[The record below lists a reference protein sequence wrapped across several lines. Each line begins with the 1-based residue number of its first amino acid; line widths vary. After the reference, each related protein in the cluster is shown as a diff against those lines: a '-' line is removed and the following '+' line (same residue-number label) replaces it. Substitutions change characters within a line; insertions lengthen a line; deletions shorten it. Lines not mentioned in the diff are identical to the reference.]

1 MSQHPSVSTREV
13 RETMQLDDVTISRA
27 IVESFMEE
35 FQQAMDVEVA
45 IGGAGPAGMTAG
57 YYLAKEG
64 VKTVIF
70 DRSLRP
76 GGGMPGG
83 GMMFN
88 TIVVQE
94 KAKEILDEFDVRTR
108 EYQNNYYIADS
119 VEASAAICFKAV
131 QAGAKIFNL
140 MSVEDVMIR
149 ENDRITGLVLNWSA
163 VDLAKLHVDPLSIRS
178 KVVIDATGHA
188 SEICHIVVDKLGGK
202 LRTAGGG
209 IMGEKSMWAEVAE
222 RNIVDNTK
230 EVYPGLIVAG
240 MAANA
245 VCGAPRMGPIFG
257 GMLLSGRRAAE
268 VAIGVI
274 QQLKV
279 SP

>member
-1 MSQHPSVSTREV
+1 M
-13 RETMQLDDVTISRA
+13 LDELTISKA
-27 IVESFMEE
+27 ITESFMRDFLE
-35 FQQAMDVEVA
+35 AMDVDVA
-45 IGGAGPAGMTAG
+45 VGGAGPAGMTAA

-64 VKTVIF
+64 IKTVIF
-70 DRSLRP
+70 ERSLRP

-94 KAKEILDEFDVRTR
+94 EAKEILDEFDVRTK
-108 EYQNNYYIADS
+108 EYEKGYYIADS
-119 VEASAAICFKAV
+119 VEASSAICFKTV

-163 VDLAKLHVDPLSIRS
+163 VTLAGLHVDPLSIRS
-178 KVVIDATGHA
+178 RVVIDATGHA
-188 SEICHIVVDKLGGK
+188 SEICHIVVNKLGGK
-202 LRTAGGG
+202 LRTEGGG
-209 IMGEKSMWAEVAE
+209 VMGEKSMWAEVAE
-222 RNIVDNTK
+222 RKVMENTK

-245 VCGAPRMGPIFG
+245 VCGTPRMGAIFG
-257 GMLLSGRRAAE
+257 GMLLSGKRAAE
-268 VAIGVI
+268 VALEIL

-279 SP
+279 S

>member
-1 MSQHPSVSTREV
+1 
-13 RETMQLDDVTISRA
+13 MQLDDITISRA
-27 IVESFMEE
+27 ITESFMKD
-35 FQQAMDVEVA
+35 FQNAMDVEVA
-45 IGGAGPAGMTAG
+45 IGGAGPAGMTAA

-64 VKTVIF
+64 IKTVIF
-70 DRSLRP
+70 ERSLHP

-94 KAKEILDEFDVRTR
+94 AAKAILDEFNVRTR
-108 EYQNNYYIADS
+108 EYETGYYTADS
-119 VEASAAICFKAV
+119 VETSSAICLKAI

-140 MSVEDVMIR
+140 MSIEDVMIR

-163 VDLAKLHVDPLSIRS
+163 VSLAKLHVDPLSIRS

-188 SEICHIVVDKLGGK
+188 SEICHIVVNKLGGR
-202 LRTAGGG
+202 LRTEGGG
-209 IMGEKSMWAEVAE
+209 IMGERSMWAEVAE
-222 RNIVDNTK
+222 GKIIENTR

-245 VCGAPRMGPIFG
+245 VCGTPRMGPIFG
-257 GMLLSGRRAAE
+257 GMLLSGKRAAVVAKE
-268 VAIGVI
+268 VL
-274 QQLKV
+274 QQLEV
-279 SP
+279 S

>member
-1 MSQHPSVSTREV
+1 
-13 RETMQLDDVTISRA
+13 MQLDDVTISRA
-27 IVESFMEE
+27 ITESFMKE
-35 FQQAMDVEVA
+35 FQEAMDIEVA
-45 IGGAGPAGMTAG
+45 IGGAGPAGMTAA
-57 YYLAKEG
+57 YYLAKQG

-70 DRSLRP
+70 ERSLRP

-94 KAKEILDEFDVRTR
+94 EAKAILDEFDVRTK
-108 EYQNNYYIADS
+108 EYGKGYYTADS
-119 VEASAAICFKAV
+119 VEASSAICLKAIH
-131 QAGAKIFNL
+131 AGAKIFNL

-149 ENDRITGLVLNWSA
+149 ENDRISGLVLNWSA
-163 VDLAKLHVDPLSIRS
+163 VTLAELHVDPLSIRS

-188 SEICHIVVDKLGGK
+188 SEICHIVVNKLGGR
-202 LRTAGGG
+202 LRTEGGG
-209 IMGEKSMWAEVAE
+209 IMGERSMWAEVAE
-222 RNIVDNTK
+222 KKITENTK

-245 VCGAPRMGPIFG
+245 VYGTARMGPVFG
-257 GMLLSGRRAAE
+257 GMLLSGKRAAE
-268 VAIGVI
+268 VALDIL

-279 SP
+279 S

>member
-1 MSQHPSVSTREV
+1 
-13 RETMQLDDVTISRA
+13 MQLDDVTISRV
-27 IVESFMEE
+27 IIKNFMAE
-35 FQQAMDVEVA
+35 FQDAMDVDVA
-45 IGGAGPAGMTAG
+45 VGGAGPAGMTAA

-64 VKTVIF
+64 VKAVIF
-70 DRSLRP
+70 ERSLRP

-94 KAKEILDEFDVRTR
+94 AAKGILDEFDVRTR
-108 EYQNNYYIADS
+108 EYERGYYTADA
-119 VEASAAICFKAV
+119 VEASSAICLKAI

-140 MSVEDVMIR
+140 MSIEDVMVR
-149 ENDRITGLVLNWSA
+149 ENDRISGLVLNWSA
-163 VDLAKLHVDPLSIRS
+163 VTMANLHVDPLSIRA

-188 SEICHIVVDKLGGK
+188 SEICHIVVDKLGGR
-202 LRTAGGG
+202 LNTEGGG
-209 IMGEKSMWAEVAE
+209 IMGEKSMWADVAE
-222 RNIVDNTK
+222 GKIMENTR

-257 GMLLSGRRAAE
+257 GMLLSGKRAAE
-268 VAIGVI
+268 VAMQILTPVN
-274 QQLKV
+274 LKK
-279 SP
+279 

>member
-1 MSQHPSVSTREV
+1 
-13 RETMQLDDVTISRA
+13 MQLDDITISRA
-27 IVESFMEE
+27 ITESFMKD
-35 FQQAMDVEVA
+35 FQKAMDVEVA
-45 IGGAGPAGMTAG
+45 IAGAGPAGMTAA
-57 YYLAKEG
+57 YYLAKDG
-64 VKTVIF
+64 IKTVIF
-70 DRSLRP
+70 ERSLRP

-94 KAKEILDEFDVRTR
+94 AARAILDEFDVRTR
-108 EYQNNYYIADS
+108 EYETGYYTADS
-119 VEASAAICFKAV
+119 VETSSAICLKAI

-140 MSVEDVMIR
+140 VSIEDVMIR

-163 VDLAKLHVDPLSIRS
+163 VSLAKLHVDPLSIRS

-188 SEICHIVVDKLGGK
+188 SEICHIVVNKLGGK
-202 LRTAGGG
+202 LRTERGG
-209 IMGEKSMWAEVAE
+209 IMGERSMWAEVAE
-222 RNIVDNTK
+222 RKIMENTK
-230 EVYPGLIVAG
+230 EVYPGLIVTG

-268 VAIGVI
+268 VAIEI
-274 QQLKV
+274 LRP
-279 SP
+279 S

>member
-1 MSQHPSVSTREV
+1 M
-13 RETMQLDDVTISRA
+13 LDELMISKAIIENFSKDFLDALDV
-27 IVESFMEE
+27 
-35 FQQAMDVEVA
+35 DVAVA
-45 IGGAGPAGMTAG
+45 GAGPSGMTVA
-57 YYLAKEG
+57 YYLAKKG

-70 DRSLRP
+70 ERGLRP

-94 KAKEILDEFDVRTR
+94 EAKEILDEFDIRNK
-108 EYQNNYYIADS
+108 EHSKGYFIADA
-119 VEASAAICFKAV
+119 VEATAALCLKAI
-131 QAGAKIFNL
+131 QAGTKIFNL
-140 MSVEDVMIR
+140 MRVEDVVIR
-149 ENDRITGLVLNWSA
+149 DNDRVTGLVLNWSA
-163 VDLAKLHVDPLSIRS
+163 VELARLHVDPLSMRA

-202 LRTAGGG
+202 LRTEDGR
-209 IMGEKSMWAEVAE
+209 IMGERSMWAEVAE
-222 RNIVDNTK
+222 EKVKENTR

-245 VCGAPRMGPIFG
+245 VFGTPRMGPIFG
-257 GMLLSGRRAAE
+257 GMLLSGRQAAE
-268 VAIGVI
+268 VAQGIL

-279 SP
+279 SS

>member
-1 MSQHPSVSTREV
+1 
-13 RETMQLDDVTISRA
+13 MQLDDVTISRA
-27 IVESFMEE
+27 ITETFATD
-35 FQQAMDVEVA
+35 FQRAMDIEVA
-45 IGGAGPAGMTAG
+45 IGGAGPAGMTAA

-64 VKTVIF
+64 IRTVIF
-70 DRSLRP
+70 ERSLRP

-94 KAKEILDEFDVRTR
+94 EAKEILDEFGVSTV
-108 EYQNNYYIADS
+108 EYEKNYYIADS
-119 VEASAAICFKAV
+119 LETSSAICLKAI

-140 MSVEDVMIR
+140 MSIEDVMIR
-149 ENDRITGLVLNWSA
+149 ESNRITGLVLNWSSVTIA
-163 VDLAKLHVDPLSIRS
+163 GLHVDPLSIRS

-188 SEICHIVVDKLGGK
+188 SEICHIVVNKLGGK
-202 LRTAGGG
+202 LKTESGG

-222 RNIVDNTK
+222 SMIMDNTK

-257 GMLLSGRRAAE
+257 GMLLSGRRSAE
-268 VAIGVI
+268 VAVEIL

-279 SP
+279 S

>member
-1 MSQHPSVSTREV
+1 ME
-13 RETMQLDDVTISRA
+13 LDEITISRA
-27 IVESFMEE
+27 ITESFMKD
-35 FQQAMDVEVA
+35 FQEAMDVEVA
-45 IGGAGPAGMTAG
+45 IGGAGPAGMTAA

-64 VKTVIF
+64 IKTVIF
-70 DRSLRP
+70 ERSLRP

-94 KAKEILDEFDVRTR
+94 AARAILDEFDVRTR
-108 EYQNNYYIADS
+108 EYETGYYTADS
-119 VEASAAICFKAV
+119 VEASSAICLKAI

-140 MSVEDVMIR
+140 MSIEDVMIR

-163 VDLAKLHVDPLSIRS
+163 VSLAKLHVDPLSIRS

-188 SEICHIVVDKLGGK
+188 SEICHIVVNKLGGR
-202 LRTAGGG
+202 LRTEGGG
-209 IMGEKSMWAEVAE
+209 IMGERSMWAEVAE
-222 RNIVDNTK
+222 GKIIENTR

-245 VCGAPRMGPIFG
+245 VCGTPRMGPIFG
-257 GMLLSGRRAAE
+257 GMLLSGKRAAVVAKE
-268 VAIGVI
+268 VL
-274 QQLKV
+274 QQLEV
-279 SP
+279 S

>member
-1 MSQHPSVSTREV
+1 
-13 RETMQLDDVTISRA
+13 MQLDEITISRA
-27 IVESFMEE
+27 ITETFLKE
-35 FQQAMDVEVA
+35 FQEVMEVDVA
-45 IGGAGPAGMTAG
+45 IGGAGPSGMAAG

-70 DRSLRP
+70 ERSLRP

-94 KAKEILDEFDVRTR
+94 EARGILNEFGVRTR
-108 EYQNNYYIADS
+108 EYEKGYYTADS
-119 VEASAAICFKAV
+119 VEASSAICLKAI

-140 MSVEDVMIR
+140 ISIEDVMIR
-149 ENDRITGLVLNWSA
+149 KNDRITGLVLNWSA
-163 VDLAKLHVDPLSIRS
+163 VNLAKLHVDPLSMRS

-188 SEICHIVVDKLGGK
+188 SEICHIVVNKLGGK
-202 LRTAGGG
+202 LSTEDGC
-209 IMGEKSMWAEVAE
+209 IIGERSMWADIAE
-222 RNIVDNTK
+222 RNIIENTR

-245 VCGAPRMGPIFG
+245 VCGGPRMGPIFG
-257 GMLLSGRRAAE
+257 GMLLSGKHAAG
-268 VAIGVI
+268 VAMKLIKQAGG
-274 QQLKV
+274 
-279 SP
+279 

>member
-1 MSQHPSVSTREV
+1 MK
-13 RETMQLDDVTISRA
+13 LDDVTISKLITRT
-27 IVESFMEE
+27 FMEE

-45 IGGAGPAGMTAG
+45 VGGAGPSGMTAA

-64 VKTVIF
+64 IKTVIF
-70 DRSLRP
+70 EKGLRP

-94 KAKEILDEFDVRTR
+94 EARGILDEFSVRTTKH
-108 EYQNNYYIADS
+108 EKGYYTADS
-119 VEASAAICFKAV
+119 VEASSAICLKTI

-140 MSVEDVMIR
+140 ISIEDVMIR
-149 ENDRITGLVLNWSA
+149 ENNRVTGLVLNWSA
-163 VDLAKLHVDPLSIRS
+163 VNLAGLHVDPLSIRS
-178 KVVIDATGHA
+178 RVVVDATGHA
-188 SEICHIVVDKLGGK
+188 SEICHIVVDKLGGR
-202 LRTAGGG
+202 LRTESGG

-222 RNIVDNTK
+222 GKIMENTR
-230 EVYPGLIVAG
+230 EVYPGLVVAG

-245 VCGAPRMGPIFG
+245 VYGAPRMGPIFG

-268 VAIGVI
+268 VTMEIL
-274 QQLKV
+274 QQMKV
-279 SP
+279 R

>member
-1 MSQHPSVSTREV
+1 
-13 RETMQLDDVTISRA
+13 MQLDEVTISR
-27 IVESFMEE
+27 IITKSFLED

-45 IGGAGPAGMTAG
+45 IGGAGPSGMAAA

-70 DRSLRP
+70 ERSLRP

-94 KAKEILDEFDVRTR
+94 EAKEMLDEFDVRTK
-108 EYQNNYYIADS
+108 EYEQGYYIADS
-119 VEASAAICFKAV
+119 VEASSAICLKAI

-140 MSVEDVMIR
+140 MSIEDVMIR
-149 ENDRITGLVLNWSA
+149 ENNRITGLVLNWSA
-163 VDLAKLHVDPLSIRS
+163 VSLAGLHVDPLSMRS
-178 KVVIDATGHA
+178 KMVIDATGHA
-188 SEICHIVVDKLGGK
+188 SEICHIVVKKLGGR
-202 LRTAGGG
+202 LNTEGGG
-209 IMGEKSMWAEVAE
+209 VMGEKPMWAEVAE
-222 RNIVDNTK
+222 KKIMENTK

-245 VCGAPRMGPIFG
+245 VCGTPRMGPIFG

-268 VAIGVI
+268 VAMEILRQPAI
-274 QQLKV
+274 PK
-279 SP
+279 

>member
-1 MSQHPSVSTREV
+1 M
-13 RETMQLDDVTISRA
+13 LDELTISKA
-27 IVESFMEE
+27 ITESFMRDFLE
-35 FQQAMDVEVA
+35 AMEVDVAV
-45 IGGAGPAGMTAG
+45 GGAGPAGMTAA
-57 YYLAKEG
+57 YYLAKKG
-64 VKTVIF
+64 IKTVIF
-70 DRSLRP
+70 ERSLRP

-94 KAKEILDEFDVRTR
+94 EAKEILDEFDVRTE
-108 EYQNNYYIADS
+108 EYEKGYYIADS
-119 VEASAAICFKAV
+119 VEASSAICFKTV

-163 VDLAKLHVDPLSIRS
+163 VTLAGLHVDPLSIRS

-188 SEICHIVVDKLGGK
+188 SEICHIVVNKLGGK
-202 LRTAGGG
+202 LRTEGGG
-209 IMGEKSMWAEVAE
+209 VMGEKSMWAEVAE
-222 RNIVDNTK
+222 RKVMENTK

-245 VCGAPRMGPIFG
+245 VCGTPRMGAIFG
-257 GMLLSGRRAAE
+257 GMLLSGKRAAE
-268 VAIGVI
+268 VALEIL

-279 SP
+279 S